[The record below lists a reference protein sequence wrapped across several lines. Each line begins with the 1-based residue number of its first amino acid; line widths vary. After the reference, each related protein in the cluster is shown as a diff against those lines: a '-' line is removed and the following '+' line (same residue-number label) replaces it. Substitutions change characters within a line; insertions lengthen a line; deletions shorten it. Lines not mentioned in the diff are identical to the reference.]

1 MENLNRDG
9 VVDLLTK
16 LNVPCGVIFWTIKNG
31 CPLSNS
37 YTLQVV
43 GCWTCVDFESM
54 GISFT
59 YIPRCAICGR
69 TDTPHKLSKRP
80 LLATM
85 NKIQGKGMSKSCL
98 RRRGRWWSRKWGC
111 VLMSGR
117 RWQIWGPWW
126 NSWWHVSRNLRQQLV
141 NEGDRWSERLMLR
154 QKSRR
159 Q

>member
-16 LNVPCGVIFWTIKNG
+16 LNVHCGVIFWTIKNG

-69 TDTPHKLSKRP
+69 TDTPHKLSKCP

-85 NKIQGKGMSKSCL
+85 NKIQGKEGYEQIVLTSEGEVVIKKVRL
-98 RRRGRWWSRKWGC
+98 C
-111 VLMSGR
+111 VDVRQEMANMRSLMK
-117 RWQIWGPWW
+117 
-126 NSWWHVSRNLRQQLV
+126 L
-141 NEGDRWSERLMLR
+141 LMACVKKLEAAAR
-154 QKSRR
+154 E
-159 Q
+159 